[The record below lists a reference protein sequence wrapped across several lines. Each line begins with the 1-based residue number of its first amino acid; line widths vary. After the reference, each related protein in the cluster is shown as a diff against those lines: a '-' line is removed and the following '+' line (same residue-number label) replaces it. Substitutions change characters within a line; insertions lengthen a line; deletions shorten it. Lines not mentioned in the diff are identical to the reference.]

1 MNAHAHCL
9 VSNVTVGHS
18 PTHSHSL
25 IQSPTHPSIHPSIQL
40 KRRVAML
47 SYLPPF
53 IRHVQREN
61 RGPILLTGEVSIEP
75 VCVNEWWGAVSKEF
89 SQMEWVELELP
100 CPWHCPALHTCVIW
114 EVTGYESKLG
124 QVKGQGKTPHIF
136 LLCGCPQGLFTSAT
150 VGLHLLT

>member
-1 MNAHAHCL
+1 MNVHAHYL

-25 IQSPTHPSIHPSIQL
+25 IQSPTYPSIHPSIQL

-61 RGPILLTGEVSIEP
+61 RGPILLTGDVSIEP
-75 VCVNEWWGAVSKEF
+75 VCVNEWRGSGARVA
-89 SQMEWVELELP
+89 LP
-100 CPWHCPALHTCVIW
+100 LTLSCPAHLCHMKGDRLGEQTR
-114 EVTGYESKLG
+114 TG
-124 QVKGQGKTPHIF
+124 
-136 LLCGCPQGLFTSAT
+136 
-150 VGLHLLT
+150 